1 MEYRNAEFKCYNKY
15 PNYPAV
21 CKLLRP
27 ERLCSTAVAC
37 TAALH
42 AVERPSRPAKAG
54 RFRSQGPAKNASE
67 AGKTGRRGDWTA
79 SVSRPAP
86 QRALAR
92 AWGAAA
98 PQPWGAAALA
108 SSV

>member
-54 RFRSQGPAKNASE
+54 KKRERGGQDGPARRLDRVGQQARAA
-67 AGKTGRRGDWTA
+67 AGSCEGMGRR
-79 SVSRPAP
+79 S
-86 QRALAR
+86 
-92 AWGAAA
+92 AAA
-98 PQPWGAAALA
+98 MGRRSAG
-108 SSV
+108 